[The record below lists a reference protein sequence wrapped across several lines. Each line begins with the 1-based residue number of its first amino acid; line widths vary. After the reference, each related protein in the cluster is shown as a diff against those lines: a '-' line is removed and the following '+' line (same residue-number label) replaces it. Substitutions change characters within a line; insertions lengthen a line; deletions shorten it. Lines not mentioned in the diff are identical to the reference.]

1 MNIDENY
8 LMKKAQ
14 MKYIKKVKNIFHK
27 SMTL

>member
-8 LMKKAQ
+8 LMEKAQ
-14 MKYIKKVKNIFHK
+14 MKYMEKVKNIFYK